1 MPSTDTQLQQ
11 LIINV
16 GTRAQIEAAI
26 EAGLIT
32 ENMLCITT
40 DGPDYSTVVFYWGE

>member
-1 MPSTDTQLQQ
+1 MYSTDTQIQQ
-11 LIINV
+11 LIVNI
-16 GTRAQIEAAI
+16 GTKEQIEAAI

-32 ENMLCITT
+32 ENMLSITT